1 MRDWL
6 AGWFERW
13 LLASWHCSHPLCPKR
28 KENAV
33 QILKS
38 TVKQQSLP
46 AKNFHEIHGTNCLL
60 LCQTLSSKH
69 APHLAV
75 YTVLICHKFCSRRD
89 DFKLR
94 ANGRNNSWHCWANNV
109 GSCPRPCGRWRAN
122 GRNNSW
128 HCWANNVGS
137 CPVRVGGGVQTDSR
151 IPNNTQ

>member
-1 MRDWL
+1 MRDWV

-13 LLASWHCSHPLCPKR
+13 LLASWHCSLPLCPKR

-38 TVKQQSLP
+38 RVKQHSLP
-46 AKNFHEIHGTNCLL
+46 AKHFHDVHGTNCLL
-60 LCQTLSSKH
+60 LCQTLPSKH

-75 YTVLICHKFCSRRD
+75 YTVLICHKFNSSLD
-89 DFKLR
+89 DFKL
-94 ANGRNNSWHCWANNV
+94 
-109 GSCPRPCGRWRAN
+109 RAN

-137 CPVRVGGGVQTDSR
+137 CPVRVGGGVQTDAR
-151 IPNNTQ
+151 IHNNTQHATFNMQQYATGCANGRNM